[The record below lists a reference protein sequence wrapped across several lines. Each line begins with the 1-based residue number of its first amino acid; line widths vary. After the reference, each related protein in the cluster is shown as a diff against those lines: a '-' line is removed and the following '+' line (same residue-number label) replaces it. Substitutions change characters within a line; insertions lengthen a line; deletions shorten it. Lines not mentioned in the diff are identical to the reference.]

1 VASSPFKL
9 FRILIVDKRNE
20 IMEKKEFFSFMMFSE
35 SPDIDERHFLSYN
48 AAEISP
54 FISVRAIKSAALL
67 L

>member
-1 VASSPFKL
+1 MKL
-9 FRILIVDKRNE
+9 W
-20 IMEKKEFFSFMMFSE
+20 KKKNFFSFMMFSE
-35 SPDIDERHFLSYN
+35 SPNIDERHFLSYN